1 MRRQL
6 RAARRALIGIVT
18 FPLLAAAIVT
28 QGLVVGPIF
37 RNKTLIP
44 NMVYNTMRKLI
55 GIKIEFNEASAKLEK
70 DKPTWFVANHM
81 SMADPFVAGSALN
94 GNFVGKGE
102 ILKWPVVGQL
112 ALAMKFIGV
121 RRSREFNPES
131 IGKIAK
137 SFNKGENVIM
147 FPEGTTNDGSRV
159 DRFRAGL
166 ISMLYGEKGVDK
178 KGREVKLEKDVVV
191 QPVAIRVKDV
201 EGRSTQNN
209 PELRAYY
216 SRFDEDNMIKRIWN
230 RMATKTMTIE
240 VTVFPAMNP
249 ADYKDQFELINA
261 AHKQVQ
267 QAVAP
272 DQGEV
277 RAGAIPYRG

>member
-28 QGLVVGPIF
+28 QGAIVGPIF

-178 KGREVKLEKDVVV
+178 NGREVKLEKDVVV
-191 QPVAIRVKDV
+191 QPIAIRVKDV
-201 EGRSTQNN
+201 EGQSTQDN

-216 SRFDEDNMIKRIWN
+216 SRFDEDNMLKRIWN

-267 QAVAP
+267 QTVAP
-272 DQGEV
+272 DQREV
-277 RAGAIPYRG
+277 KAGTIAYTS